1 MSGLFN
7 SERIREA
14 LVELGSRLD
23 AQGHRADLYIVGGAA
38 MALAFDRTR
47 VTRDIDAVFAPKT
60 VVYDVARAM
69 AEESEDLDQNWLNDA
84 VKGFLAKTEDDDAT
98 VFLEEKGIRVL
109 VASPRRLLAM
119 KVFAARADRDR
130 DDILSLCSHIGV
142 TSIQE
147 VLDLTTG
154 LYGDLLTPKSKFIV
168 IELLQDILPMGGHR
182 QRTSMAENA
191 FSLDYQAG
199 DCCW

>member
-1 MSGLFN
+1 MSGLFS
-7 SERIREA
+7 SERIRAA

-38 MALAFDRTR
+38 MALAFDRNR

-60 VVYDVARAM
+60 VVYDVARTM
-69 AEESEDLDQNWLNDA
+69 EEESEDLDQNWLNDA

-147 VLDLTTG
+147 VLDLTAG

-168 IELLQDILPMGGHR
+168 IELLQDILPMEVPSA
-182 QRTSMAENA
+182 QD
-191 FSLDYQAG
+191 FAG
-199 DCCW
+199 

>member
-1 MSGLFN
+1 MSGLFS

-38 MALAFDRTR
+38 MALAFDRNR
-47 VTRDIDAVFAPKT
+47 VTRHIDAVFAPKT
-60 VVYDVARAM
+60 VIYDVARAM

-147 VLDLTTG
+147 VVDLTAG

-168 IELLQDILPMGGHR
+168 IELLQDILPMEVPSA
-182 QRTSMAENA
+182 QD
-191 FSLDYQAG
+191 FAG
-199 DCCW
+199 

>member
-1 MSGLFN
+1 MSALFSSN
-7 SERIREA
+7 RIREA
-14 LVELGSRLD
+14 LVELGNRLD
-23 AQGHRADLYIVGGAA
+23 SQGHRADLYVVGGAA

-60 VVYDVARAM
+60 VVYDVAQAM
-69 AEESEDLDQNWLNDA
+69 AEESEDLDPNWLNDA

-109 VASPRRLLAM
+109 VASPKRLLAM

-130 DDILSLCSHIGV
+130 DDIVSLCSHIGI

-147 VLDLTTG
+147 VLDLTAG

-168 IELLQDILPMGGHR
+168 IELLQDILPMEAPPEQDSVG
-182 QRTSMAENA
+182 
-191 FSLDYQAG
+191 
-199 DCCW
+199 

>member
-1 MSGLFN
+1 
-7 SERIREA
+7 
-14 LVELGSRLD
+14 
-23 AQGHRADLYIVGGAA
+23 
-38 MALAFDRTR
+38 
-47 VTRDIDAVFAPKT
+47 
-60 VVYDVARAM
+60 M

-109 VASPRRLLAM
+109 VASPRRLLAI

-147 VLDLTTG
+147 VLDLTAG

-168 IELLQDILPMGGHR
+168 IELLQDILPMEVPSA
-182 QRTSMAENA
+182 QE
-191 FSLDYQAG
+191 FAG
-199 DCCW
+199 

>member
-7 SERIREA
+7 SERIRKA

-69 AEESEDLDQNWLNDA
+69 AE
-84 VKGFLAKTEDDDAT
+84 
-98 VFLEEKGIRVL
+98 
-109 VASPRRLLAM
+109 
-119 KVFAARADRDR
+119 
-130 DDILSLCSHIGV
+130 
-142 TSIQE
+142 
-147 VLDLTTG
+147 
-154 LYGDLLTPKSKFIV
+154 
-168 IELLQDILPMGGHR
+168 
-182 QRTSMAENA
+182 
-191 FSLDYQAG
+191 
-199 DCCW
+199 

>member
-1 MSGLFN
+1 MTGLFS

-14 LVELGSRLD
+14 LLELGSRLD

-60 VVYDVARAM
+60 VVYDVARTM
-69 AEESEDLDQNWLNDA
+69 AEESEDLDENWLNDA
-84 VKGFLAKTEDDDAT
+84 VKGFLAKTEDDDAR

-109 VASPRRLLAM
+109 VASPRRLLA
-119 KVFAARADRDR
+119 ARADRDR
-130 DDILSLCSHIGV
+130 DDILSLCSHIGI
-142 TSIQE
+142 TAIQE
-147 VLDLTTG
+147 VLDLTAG

-168 IELLQDILPMGGHR
+168 IELLQDVLPMEMP
-182 QRTSMAENA
+182 T
-191 FSLDYQAG
+191 AG
-199 DCCW
+199 DTAG